1 MQSNFIE
8 ITLQH
13 GCSPVNLMYIF
24 RTSFSKNT
32 YGEQLVEYEKT
43 WTRKTSNSD
52 TFHAVD
58 PFLLGSESKND
69 DINLQDAISDTKN
82 NDQSVQ
88 EVLNND
94 DLKHAMT
101 DSDLK
106 GLSQIAKEL
115 DISDAKYFD
124 QPMGNQR
131 SLPQSTSTS
140 SEYFITMVSGSCH
153 KKMKNKIVFVLE
165 KYFI

>member
-1 MQSNFIE
+1 MRK
-8 ITLQH
+8 H
-13 GCSPVNLMYIF
+13 GSGKL
-24 RTSFSKNT
+24 
-32 YGEQLVEYEKT
+32 
-43 WTRKTSNSD
+43 
-52 TFHAVD
+52 HALD
-58 PFLLGSESKND
+58 PFLLGSENKHD

-82 NDQSVQ
+82 DDQSVQ
-88 EVLNND
+88 AVLNND

-140 SEYFITMVSGSCH
+140 SEHFITLQFHFYYVFLCSIFTSAFYHLRQKREVS
-153 KKMKNKIVFVLE
+153 E
-165 KYFI
+165 KRI

>member
-1 MQSNFIE
+1 M
-8 ITLQH
+8 
-13 GCSPVNLMYIF
+13 
-24 RTSFSKNT
+24 
-32 YGEQLVEYEKT
+32 
-43 WTRKTSNSD
+43 
-52 TFHAVD
+52 
-58 PFLLGSESKND
+58 
-69 DINLQDAISDTKN
+69 
-82 NDQSVQ
+82 Q

-106 GLSQIAKEL
+106 GLSLIAKEL

-140 SEYFITMVSGSCH
+140 SEYFIT
-153 KKMKNKIVFVLE
+153 IVA
-165 KYFI
+165 

>member
-1 MQSNFIE
+1 
-8 ITLQH
+8 
-13 GCSPVNLMYIF
+13 MYIF
-24 RTSFSKNT
+24 RTHFSKST
-32 YGEQLVEYEKT
+32 YGQLFLEYEKT
-43 WTRKTSNSD
+43 CTKKNSNLD

-58 PFLLGSESKND
+58 PFLPGSESKND

-140 SEYFITMVSGSCH
+140 SEYFITIVAQSCH
-153 KKMKNKIVFVLE
+153 GKKIK
-165 KYFI
+165 